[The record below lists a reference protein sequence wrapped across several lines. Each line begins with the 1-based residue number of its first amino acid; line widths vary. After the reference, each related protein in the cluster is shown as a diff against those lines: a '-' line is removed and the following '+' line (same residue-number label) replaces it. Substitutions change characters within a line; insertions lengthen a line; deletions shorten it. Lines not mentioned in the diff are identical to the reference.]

1 MPKLRRLG
9 NMAQF
14 FLQSHLAD
22 QKLHEE
28 NDLITQRQT
37 DLARLNDQ
45 LREAGANDMR
55 DQNTLDKML
64 GDPSGRIAE
73 GLLKSGRSRIG
84 GYDPSNFIQTNN
96 TAPGMADLAKAKAQA
111 DVPDPSVMLGQM
123 IGPGKK
129 LTNLNPVSQL
139 LGVKDPAT
147 GDGVVGARQQTLDKI
162 SNDQQGEMDR
172 KNAESFGSAYN
183 SNMGTEQA
191 NAQNAP
197 AQTARKITDT
207 NLVESG
213 TRKERTATAGSI
225 AGAQAGA
232 AAAFQKPDILYGQ
245 NGDAT
250 AIKFNPNGSVK
261 QIALPPGLSKTG
273 PKDLAVSEVDQLSGI
288 GTAEVE
294 GVKILQQLHKSGL
307 DKSNNPTDPRW
318 EKFVVGTLKMAPTDW
333 NKADIQQRTAFVQA
347 ALTRSLMG
355 ARPSQYVAQMIQQH
369 MPQGEMTGAQL
380 NHVLNNVLQQ
390 GTERRKELANYSGK
404 TIPEPT
410 SGTNYSQWQ
419 QFEQQNPNQE
429 LPPGVSDI
437 LSRPARTK

>member
-14 FLQSHLAD
+14 FLQSHLKDVAD
-22 QKLHEE
+22 QE
-28 NDLITQRQT
+28 ND
-37 DLARLNDQ
+37 ARTLSNQSQIAQ
-45 LREAGANDMR
+45 LQDALRRSEAGYTN
-55 DQNTLDKML
+55 QLEL
-64 GDPSGRIAE
+64 
-73 GLLKSGRSRIG
+73 GRSMEPKITSGDITPGQVPQKIAQGLG
-84 GYDPSNFIQTNN
+84 GQDAVLQMAPQNDIRKPIEELMKARELNQVPSMESMVSNV
-96 TAPGMADLAKAKAQA
+96 ASKGR
-111 DVPDPSVMLGQM
+111 GW
-123 IGPGKK
+123 
-129 LTNLNPVSQL
+129 TNLGNLPQL
-139 LGVKDPAT
+139 DQARKAAISGINQSNEAEVNQAGAT
-147 GDGVVGARQQTLDKI
+147 AQNQAY
-162 SNDQQGEMDR
+162 S
-172 KNAESFGSAYN
+172 SA
-183 SNMGTEQA
+183 MGTEQA
-191 NAQNAP
+191 AKENDP
-197 AQTARKITDT
+197 AITARKITDT
-207 NLVESG
+207 NLTEQG
-213 TRKERTATAGSI
+213 TRKERIATAGSI

-250 AIKFNPNGSVK
+250 AIKFNPDGSVK

-419 QFEQQNPNQE
+419 QFESQNPNQE